1 MDQEVNIIRTE
12 NWKRLIMEANRSGL
26 SKSEWCRQNGINIKT
41 FFYWQRKI
49 RLMEAEKVLSSS
61 ES

>member
-26 SKSEWCRQNGINIKT
+26 SKSEWCRQNDINVKT
-41 FFYWQRKI
+41 FF
-49 RLMEAEKVLSSS
+49 
-61 ES
+61 